1 MMNQYILLTI
11 LFVVVFI
18 FWTLIKNSSNAGVR
32 IKPSDAKTRLDTEKG
47 IILLD
52 VRTKGE
58 YLEKHIPK
66 STLIP
71 VDILANEASKKL
83 PNKNAEIMVYCKSGS
98 RSGVAVKT
106 LLKLGYT
113 NIYNLGGIV
122 GWPYET
128 VSGDR

>member
-1 MMNQYILLTI
+1 MNQYILLTI